1 MGKLNY
7 THNSGQKDLHT
18 PKIGQ
23 CMYRSSTFM
32 DRRSFLIPLYNGHL
46 NFAQGILR
54 LKESHHERK
63 QESVNRRTDGG
74 IEPDPIRVIGYADAA
89 LTYYG
94 V

>member
-32 DRRSFLIPLYNGHL
+32 DYNGL
-46 NFAQGILR
+46 AI
-54 LKESHHERK
+54 
-63 QESVNRRTDGG
+63 
-74 IEPDPIRVIGYADAA
+74 
-89 LTYYG
+89 
-94 V
+94 